1 MSEIRF
7 GVVIPQGWSYDLPK
21 AAETVDVQQ
30 HHHQQEQQQ
39 TKNQLATTEWEFSKN
54 ISKTVDHS
62 SSGFDSIYT
71 YDHFLPYYAPNNKN
85 DFFEC
90 FTLLSSLAAI
100 TSKVKLGQ
108 VVTCNTY
115 RNPALLAK
123 MLSTLDIISNGRI
136 ELGIGAGW
144 YEEEYRQYGY
154 DFPTT
159 VMRIEQ
165 LDEAISII
173 KAMWS
178 KQNPSFKG
186 KYYSIKDAICNPK
199 PLQEPYPTIMIGG
212 SGEKYLLKV
221 VAKHADIYNHP
232 CGSVELLKRKISK
245 LKEHCAAIGR
255 NPKEIECSILV
266 SCLVAKD
273 NNINYI
279 LNQRKKQVHG
289 MQQVREAENASLL
302 GLPENIISGLNK
314 YVNIGIT
321 HFIMDFIGLSEDTIK
336 LFDSKV
342 IKKL

>member
-1 MSEIRF
+1 LSEIEF
-7 GVVIPQGWSYDLPK
+7 GIVIPQGWSYDLPK
-21 AAETVDVQQ
+21 AAEIVDNQRQ
-30 HHHQQEQQQ
+30 QQEQEQQ
-39 TKNQLATTEWEFSKN
+39 IENQLASMQYEFSKN
-54 ISKTVDHS
+54 ISQAVDHS
-62 SSGFDSIYT
+62 SGFDFIYT

-90 FTLLSSLAAI
+90 FTLLSSIAAI

-108 VVTCNTY
+108 VVTCNSY

-144 YEEEYRQYGY
+144 HEEEYRQYGY

-159 VMRIEQ
+159 PVRIEQ

-178 KQNPSFKG
+178 KRNASSFKG

-212 SGEKYLLKV
+212 SGEKHLLKV
-221 VAKHADIYNHP
+221 VAKHADRYNHP
-232 CGSVELLKRKISK
+232 CGSVELLKQKISK
-245 LKEHCAAIGR
+245 LKEHCVTIGR
-255 NPKEIECSILV
+255 NPKEIEYSILV
-266 SCLVAKD
+266 SCIVGND
-273 NNINYI
+273 DRIINDI
-279 LNQRKKQVHG
+279 LNQRKKQIHG
-289 MQQVREAENASLL
+289 MQQVREAENASLV

-321 HFIMDFIGLSEDTIK
+321 HFIMDFVGLNENTIK